1 MKKRTL
7 SWTLLLPLIL
17 PSCAALN
24 SSPKEEKHQLELTLT
39 KLRSDI
45 EELRTEL
52 NSGEMKQHI
61 LEGKISNQENQLASI
76 RKSQLEPQKAELEQV
91 STDLSTLEKQISGQI
106 KKQEEAISDIRQLT
120 LHANETTSALTQYKE
135 KIADLE
141 RSLTEVV
148 KIKANIKELSNIALS
163 GLPKT
168 TGAKAVV
175 YEVQENDTLE
185 RIARRFGTSA
195 PEIMT
200 QNRLKDDRIL
210 VGQKLTITLPW

>member
-1 MKKRTL
+1 MKKKLIR
-7 SWTLLLPLIL
+7 LLPIILLAL

-52 NSGEMKQHI
+52 NSSEMKQHI
-61 LEGKISNQENQLASI
+61 LEGKIANQENQFSTV
-76 RKSQLEPQKAELEQV
+76 RQNQLEPQKLEIEQL
-91 STDLSTLEKQISGQI
+91 STDLSTVEKQLSSQI
-106 KKQEEAISDIRQLT
+106 KKQEEAITDIRQLT

-135 KIADLE
+135 KIAELE
-141 RSLTEVV
+141 RSLAEVS

-168 TGAKAVV
+168 TGTKAVV

-185 RIARRFGTSA
+185 RIARRFGTTA
-195 PEIMT
+195 PEIMD
-200 QNRLKDDRIL
+200 QNKLKDDRIFI
-210 VGQKLTITLPW
+210 GQKLTITLPW

>member
-1 MKKRTL
+1 MKKKLTHFFPL
-7 SWTLLLPLIL
+7 ILLIL

-52 NSGEMKQHI
+52 NSSEMKQHI
-61 LEGKISNQENQLASI
+61 LEGKITNQESQLSSI
-76 RKSQLEPQKAELEQV
+76 RQNQLEPQKAEIEQL
-91 STDLSTLEKQISGQI
+91 STDLNTVEKQLSGQI

-141 RSLTEVV
+141 RSLAEVS
-148 KIKANIKELSNIALS
+148 KIKANIKELSNIALN

-168 TGAKAVV
+168 SGTKAVV
-175 YEVQENDTLE
+175 YEVQEGDTLE

-195 PEIMT
+195 PEIMD